1 MIGKLS
7 GLSFSRFLAVMIKEF
22 IQMRR
27 DRVTFGTMIG
37 VPVMQLLL
45 FGYAIN
51 TDPRHLATLVEMRD
65 TSPTSRAILMS
76 MQASEYFE
84 LTGTVDSAEEAATAL
99 REGRATV
106 VLTIPNGFERDLIR
120 GLQPELLL
128 TADASDPTATA
139 AATSAIS
146 RVVDTALSE
155 TRAALGTPSLPAPPI
170 NVVTHRAFNPE
181 GRSAT
186 NIVPGLLAI
195 ILAMTLVMMTSVA
208 IVRERE
214 KGTME
219 TLLST
224 PVRPMEVMCG
234 KIIPYVLVG
243 YFQTAIFLITA
254 RVLFDVP
261 FTGSPAAFFLGFNLY
276 LVANLAL
283 GFLISTVTRIQM
295 QAMQVSFF
303 LLLPT
308 ILLSGFM
315 FPFSGMP
322 LWAQTIG
329 NVLPATHFLRLTR
342 KVMLKS
348 ATLPDVMPDIA
359 GIVVIMIVVVT
370 VALMRYR
377 QTLD

>member
-1 MIGKLS
+1 MS
-7 GLSFSRFLAVMIKEF
+7 GFSLHRFAAVLFKEF

-84 LTGTVDSAEEAATAL
+84 FTGTVDSAEEAATAL

-181 GRSAT
+181 GRGRIWNTFDAHR
-186 NIVPGLLAI
+186 LLHWAELEGAQGQQGRMGI
-195 ILAMTLVMMTSVA
+195 ECQDAV
-208 IVRERE
+208 
-214 KGTME
+214 
-219 TLLST
+219 
-224 PVRPMEVMCG
+224 
-234 KIIPYVLVG
+234 
-243 YFQTAIFLITA
+243 
-254 RVLFDVP
+254 
-261 FTGSPAAFFLGFNLY
+261 FLG
-276 LVANLAL
+276 
-283 GFLISTVTRIQM
+283 GE
-295 QAMQVSFF
+295 
-303 LLLPT
+303 LLPGT
-308 ILLSGFM
+308 G
-315 FPFSGMP
+315 G
-322 LWAQTIG
+322 G
-329 NVLPATHFLRLTR
+329 
-342 KVMLKS
+342 
-348 ATLPDVMPDIA
+348 
-359 GIVVIMIVVVT
+359 
-370 VALMRYR
+370 
-377 QTLD
+377 

>member
-84 LTGTVDSAEEAATAL
+84 FTGTVDSAEEAATSL

-243 YFQTAIFLITA
+243 YIQTAIFLITA

-322 LWAQTIG
+322 LWAQTIA
-329 NVLPATHFLRLTR
+329 NILPATHFLRLTR

>member
-1 MIGKLS
+1 M
-7 GLSFSRFLAVMIKEF
+7 
-22 IQMRR
+22 
-27 DRVTFGTMIG
+27 
-37 VPVMQLLL
+37 
-45 FGYAIN
+45 
-51 TDPRHLATLVEMRD
+51 
-65 TSPTSRAILMS
+65 
-76 MQASEYFE
+76 
-84 LTGTVDSAEEAATAL
+84 
-99 REGRATV
+99 
-106 VLTIPNGFERDLIR
+106 
-120 GLQPELLL
+120 
-128 TADASDPTATA
+128 
-139 AATSAIS
+139 
-146 RVVDTALSE
+146 
-155 TRAALGTPSLPAPPI
+155 PAPPI

-243 YFQTAIFLITA
+243 YIQTAIFLITA

-329 NVLPATHFLRLTR
+329 NILPATHFLRLTR

-348 ATLPDVMPDIA
+348 ATLPDVIPDIA